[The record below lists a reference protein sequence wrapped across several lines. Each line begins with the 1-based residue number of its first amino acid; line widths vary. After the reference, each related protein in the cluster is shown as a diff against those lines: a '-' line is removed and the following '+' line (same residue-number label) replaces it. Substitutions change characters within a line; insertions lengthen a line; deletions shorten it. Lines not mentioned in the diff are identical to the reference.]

1 MLEDVHVC
9 GVGDGAGGRGGA
21 LAVDVGDG
29 LGPHIEDQGV
39 HQSDVV
45 LVTRLR

>member
-1 MLEDVHVC
+1 MC
-9 GVGDGAGGRGGA
+9 GVGDGTGGRGGA

-29 LGPHIEDQGV
+29 LCPHVQNQGV